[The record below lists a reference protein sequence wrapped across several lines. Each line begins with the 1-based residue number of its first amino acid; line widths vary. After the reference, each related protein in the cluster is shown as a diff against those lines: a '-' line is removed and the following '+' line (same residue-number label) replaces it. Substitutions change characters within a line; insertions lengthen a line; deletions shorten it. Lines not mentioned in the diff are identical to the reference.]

1 MGNEGIGV
9 HRLYDRWIAREIFV
23 LEMQHVGMRSH
34 VAQPL
39 ENGEGEVLR
48 RHLERE
54 ALADEPGELRLM
66 LDRIEA
72 GDDPPALCP
81 SRNTGRPG
89 SRDFVCPL
97 SRCWLPPAP

>member
-1 MGNEGIGV
+1 V
-9 HRLYDRWIAREIFV
+9 RAR
-23 LEMQHVGMRSH
+23 GH
-34 VAQPL
+34 VAEPL
-39 ENGEGEVLR
+39 EHGQRKIR
-48 RHLERE
+48 RGHLEGE

-89 SRDFVCPL
+89 SRDVVCPL